1 MLTVLRRSVILMCFC
16 AVLTAAKRGPPPDS
30 AFDPAANFAGLKSY
44 AWIDG
49 ASGAVPEGNSI
60 VDGQFIDRRVRE
72 AVNARLSKKGFVRV
86 EKDPSFYV
94 ACREGA
100 AGGMSQNKWDVPPK
114 YAIDEPWLQA
124 GDVRQPVLDPAFVA
138 DAGTKYRKRSIL
150 VLDILDSHKKL
161 IWRGSRTS
169 MTGTN
174 PDELAKGIDQA
185 VARLLKKFPP
195 KTGGA
200 AR

>member
-1 MLTVLRRSVILMCFC
+1 MVTVLRRSAILLLLC
-16 AVLTAAKRGPPPDS
+16 AVLTAAKKKPPSDP
-30 AFDPAANFAGLKSY
+30 AFDPAADFSRLKSY

-49 ASGAVPEGNSI
+49 ASGAAPEGNSI

-72 AVNARLSKKGFVRV
+72 AVNARLTRKGFVKV

-94 ACREGA
+94 AYREGA

-124 GDVRQPVLDPAFVA
+124 GEVRQPVLDPAFVA
-138 DAGTKYRKRSIL
+138 DSGTNYRKRSIL
-150 VLDILDSHKKL
+150 VLDILDSQKKL
-161 IWRGSRTS
+161 IWHGSRTS

-174 PDELAKGIDQA
+174 PDELAKSIDHA
-185 VARLLKKFPP
+185 VGRLLEKFPP
-195 KTGGA
+195 KSRGD